1 MLPKSNFFTEM
12 GLHAAALLL
21 KNAESEENN
30 GTTESME
37 NKEHFEI
44 KCGSRCFHQYRKFW
58 TPKLNEKLEVVRER
72 GNVYDPY
79 AMALSIKTRKT
90 IDGHR
95 VIGHLP
101 REISRFSKFFYD
113 YGGKMEAYVSN
124 IAFRRS
130 PIPQGGLEIP
140 IVLKIFKSKAQD
152 IIFNTMK
159 EKVNFY
165 YTARAH
171 FVIDQSADLFT

>member
-1 MLPKSNFFTEM
+1 
-12 GLHAAALLL
+12 
-21 KNAESEENN
+21 
-30 GTTESME
+30 ME

-44 KCGSRCFHQYRKFW
+44 KYGSRGFHQYRKFW
-58 TPKLNEKLEVVRER
+58 TPNLNEKLEVVRER

-79 AMALSIKTRKT
+79 AMALHIKTRKT
-90 IDGHR
+90 IGGHR

-101 REISRFSKFFYD
+101 REINRFSKLFYD
-113 YGGKMEAYVSN
+113 YGGKMEAFVSS

-152 IIFNTMK
+152 SDEQNCSDRQDRQ
-159 EKVNFY
+159 EVNCY
-165 YTARAH
+165 YTEPDQIQ
-171 FVIDQSADLFT
+171 FNNQDFSDIDS